1 MKSRQ
6 INRKC
11 QRNQVALFKGQDMG
25 NKILSLDSSLLEY
38 IMIKKIE
45 ECNFKGLGQR
55 IKWRMKQ
62 KPSSG
67 YWRRRQGPTFLGKGK
82 KKNASKNSQT
92 NIKWLHCSSE
102 ARF

>member
-11 QRNQVALFKGQDMG
+11 QRNQVTLFKGQDMG

-38 IMIKKIE
+38 TMIKKIE
-45 ECNFKGLGQR
+45 ERNFKGLGQR
-55 IKWRMKQ
+55 IKWKEKQ

-67 YWRRRQGPTFLGKGK
+67 YWRRRQGPTLLGK
-82 KKNASKNSQT
+82 KKKKKKKKSFQ
-92 NIKWLHCSSE
+92 E
-102 ARF
+102 